1 MLAWAAGC
9 GEGGLTVKT
18 RDNRTRAERERDRV
32 LGWVRV
38 LGMIGLA
45 VLVAL
50 LVLGAQDVPE
60 PPSVEECRAR
70 FYAGERYDE
79 VVDRYGDVVGA
90 TQAAELVYR
99 DMMEK

>member
-1 MLAWAAGC
+1 M
-9 GEGGLTVKT
+9 KT
-18 RDNRTRAERERDRV
+18 LDNRTRAERERDRV
-32 LGWVRV
+32 WGWVRL

-50 LVLGAQDVPE
+50 LVIGAEDVPE

-70 FYAGERYDE
+70 CYAGERYNE

-90 TQAAELVYR
+90 TQAAELVYQEL
-99 DMMEK
+99 MEAGEG

>member
-1 MLAWAAGC
+1 M
-9 GEGGLTVKT
+9 KT

-32 LGWVRV
+32 WGWVRL
-38 LGMIGLA
+38 LGMIALA

-50 LVLGAQDVPE
+50 LVFGAEDGVPE
-60 PPSVEECRAR
+60 PPSAEEYRAR

>member
-1 MLAWAAGC
+1 MKA
-9 GEGGLTVKT
+9 

-32 LGWVRV
+32 WGWVRV

-50 LVLGAQDVPE
+50 LVIGAEDDVPE

-70 FYAGERYDE
+70 FYAGERYNE
-79 VVDRYGDVVGA
+79 VVERYGDVVGA
-90 TQAAELVYR
+90 TQAAELVYQ
-99 DMMEK
+99 DMMEEVTGQ

>member
-1 MLAWAAGC
+1 M
-9 GEGGLTVKT
+9 KS

-38 LGMIGLA
+38 LGLIGLA

-60 PPSVEECRAR
+60 PASVEECRAR
-70 FYAGERYDE
+70 YFAGQRYDE

-90 TQAAELVYR
+90 TQAAELVYQG
-99 DMMEK
+99 MMDNEE

>member
-1 MLAWAAGC
+1 M
-9 GEGGLTVKT
+9 KT
-18 RDNRTRAERERDRV
+18 RDNRTRAERERDRAW
-32 LGWVRV
+32 GWVRL

-60 PPSVEECRAR
+60 PASVEECRAR
-70 FYAGERYDE
+70 YFAGKRYDE

-90 TQAAELVYR
+90 AQAAELVYR
-99 DMMEK
+99 DMMEEVTGQ

>member
-1 MLAWAAGC
+1 M
-9 GEGGLTVKT
+9 KT

-32 LGWVRV
+32 LGWAWV
-38 LGMIGLA
+38 LVMIALA

-50 LVLGAQDVPE
+50 LVIGAEDDVPE

-70 FYAGERYDE
+70 YFAGERYDE

-90 TQAAELVYR
+90 AQAAELVYQN
-99 DMMEK
+99 MMEG